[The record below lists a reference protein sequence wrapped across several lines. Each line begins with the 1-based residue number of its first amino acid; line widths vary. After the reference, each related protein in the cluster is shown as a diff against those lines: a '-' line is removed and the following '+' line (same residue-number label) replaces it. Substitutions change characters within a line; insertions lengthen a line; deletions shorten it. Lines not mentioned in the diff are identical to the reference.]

1 MIIAN
6 TPSARPISEVR
17 EMNEMKWLR
26 RLARV

>member
-1 MIIAN
+1 M
-6 TPSARPISEVR
+6 PSAIPSIEMS